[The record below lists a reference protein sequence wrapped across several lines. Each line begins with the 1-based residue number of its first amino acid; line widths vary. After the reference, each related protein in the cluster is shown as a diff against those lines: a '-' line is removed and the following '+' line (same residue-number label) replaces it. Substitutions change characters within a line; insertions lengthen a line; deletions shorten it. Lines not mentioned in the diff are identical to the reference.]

1 MEKLLKA
8 LVTRGLWPFLSVICD
23 KNRESM
29 TMMTMT
35 ITMIGIIDNL
45 RLDTNHNTT
54 IMMTMT
60 IMSQEGLRKVTM
72 KKAEVNYEW
81 SREA

>member
-8 LVTRGLWPFLSVICD
+8 LVTRGLRTLLSVICD